1 MTDQAWSIRGFIV
14 FFIVLF
20 EISCLNHQKLND
32 YFITLIF
39 FPLFFVLSQGA
50 FVLERLSILHISA
63 VQRLTG
69 ASILSTFDTDT
80 PESSVGQLGKI
91 EHVVLNDKRSVEI
104 LVICSY
110 PTENKLLHAR
120 LVTLSLW

>member
-1 MTDQAWSIRGFIV
+1 M
-14 FFIVLF
+14 
-20 EISCLNHQKLND
+20 NHQKFND
-32 YFITLIF
+32 YFITLI

-80 PESSVGQLGKI
+80 PESSFGQLGKI
-91 EHVVLNDKRSVEI
+91 GHVVLNDKRSVEI

-110 PTENKLLHAR
+110 HTENKLLHAR

>member
-20 EISCLNHQKLND
+20 KISCLNHQKFND
-32 YFITLIF
+32 YFITLI

-80 PESSVGQLGKI
+80 PESSFGQLGKI

-104 LVICSY
+104 LVICS
-110 PTENKLLHAR
+110 
-120 LVTLSLW
+120 

>member
-1 MTDQAWSIRGFIV
+1 MGFIV

-20 EISCLNHQKLND
+20 EISCSNHQKLND
-32 YFITLIF
+32 YFI
-39 FPLFFVLSQGA
+39 PLFFVLSQGA

-63 VQRLTG
+63 VQHLTG

-80 PESSVGQLGKI
+80 PESSFGQLGKI

-110 PTENKLLHAR
+110 HTENKLLHAR

>member
-1 MTDQAWSIRGFIV
+1 MGFIV

-20 EISCLNHQKLND
+20 EISCLNHQQFNG
-32 YFITLIF
+32 YFITLILSSF
-39 FPLFFVLSQGA
+39 FLLLSQGA

-69 ASILSTFDTDT
+69 ASIFSTFNTDT
-80 PESSVGQLGKI
+80 PESSFGQLGKI

-104 LVICSY
+104 LVICGY
-110 PTENKLLHAR
+110 HTENKLLHAR